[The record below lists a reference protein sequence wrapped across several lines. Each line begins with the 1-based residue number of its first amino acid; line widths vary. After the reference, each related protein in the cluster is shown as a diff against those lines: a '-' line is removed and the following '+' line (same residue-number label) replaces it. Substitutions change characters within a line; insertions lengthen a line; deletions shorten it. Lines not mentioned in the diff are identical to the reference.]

1 ATEAGCQVVMP
12 LSDQFWGDRYGLLS
26 DKWGNRWAI
35 ASHKEDVPPAEMR
48 KRGEEAMKQLKT

>member
-1 ATEAGCQVVMP
+1 MP